1 MRQLTLQMD
10 QYTTDA
16 KTEIAGLATDHN
28 TIMRDVVAEK
38 EETERRIQQERQ
50 READMLTSLE
60 HERITVAD
68 LSASVN
74 HLQASLAKVREQSAQ
89 VEGELN
95 AVKKE
100 VAAVRN
106 EKARQG
112 TALENMRSR
121 DTIELEILEET
132 LGWKVDGVGRELM
145 CPLTQE
151 MRLMKKRT
159 SC

>member
-1 MRQLTLQMD
+1 MD
-10 QYTTDA
+10 RYTTTA
-16 KTEIAGLATDHN
+16 KTAIAEFATDHN
-28 TIMRDVVAEK
+28 AAVRDVTAEK

-50 READMLTSLE
+50 READMLAALE

-74 HLQASLAKVREQSAQ
+74 HLQTSLAKVREQSAQ

-95 AVKKE
+95 VVRKE
-100 VAAVRN
+100 VAAVRS

-112 TALENMRSR
+112 TALEDMRRR

-132 LGWKVDGVGRELM
+132 LGWIIDGVGREFECTRCQGHPLM
-145 CPLTQE
+145 GQT
-151 MRLMKKRT
+151 T